1 MSPQRPH
8 ATLELELRQEQDAP
22 LQGYGDSERAT
33 RLFFMEKMGVLS
45 RLIRHAFLSEGTT
58 GLKPA
63 TLNYDW
69 ALVGLVA
76 VVMLLHLLII
86 DQPPASYVFDEA
98 HYVPAAKCLIN
109 GTVCNEEHPPL
120 AKALIALSIQ
130 MFGDRGFGWRL
141 PSVLAGSFTLVLVY
155 LLTRRFTNGGV
166 ALLAAFLLGFENL
179 WFVHSSIAMLDIP
192 AFFFAMLG
200 VYLFTGQRWW
210 LSGLALGIG
219 MLAKGVVAMVFIV
232 LVLYV
237 WISQERWLSKAAL
250 KATARVGFS
259 VGIPAALCFLAGLGI
274 YDIVYGAFP
283 SPLHHL
289 ASMASY
295 HRTLGSP
302 GVSDSV
308 HPLHWFSGF
317 QNSPYFVTS
326 MQVEDGSIPRYVLQ
340 YLDQPNL
347 VILLFIW
354 LALPLVWS
362 DIQERHPLALLA
374 FLLVGVPYLLF
385 ILIAHVRVTYPF
397 YMLVFVP
404 SQCILSALALSK
416 LPRGAMLTFC
426 VGVLAWFFYG
436 FPRNPLAPWE

>member
-1 MSPQRPH
+1 
-8 ATLELELRQEQDAP
+8 
-22 LQGYGDSERAT
+22 
-33 RLFFMEKMGVLS
+33 MEKMGALS
-45 RLIRHAFLSEGTT
+45 RWIRNALLLDDAASS
-58 GLKPA
+58 KPS
-63 TLNYDW
+63 TPNHDW

-76 VVMLLHLLII
+76 VVVLLHLSII
-86 DQPPASYVFDEA
+86 DQPAAAYVFDEA

-120 AKALIALSIQ
+120 AKALIAVSIQ
-130 MFGDRGFGWRL
+130 LFGDRGFGWRL
-141 PSVLAGSFTLVLVY
+141 PSVLAGSFTLALVY
-155 LLTRRFTNGGV
+155 LLTRRFTDSRV

-210 LSGLALGIG
+210 LSGLVLGIG
-219 MLAKGVVAMVFIV
+219 MLAKGVVAMVFIA

-237 WISQERWLSKAAL
+237 WVSQERWLSKAAL
-250 KATARVGFS
+250 KVTTRVGLS
-259 VGIPAALCFLAGLGI
+259 VGIPAALCFLVGLGI
-274 YDIVYGAFP
+274 YDAVYHAFP
-283 SPLHHL
+283 SPLHHI

-347 VILLFIW
+347 IILLFSW

-362 DIQERHPLALLA
+362 DIRERHPLALLA
-374 FLLVGVPYLLF
+374 FLLFSVPYLLF

-404 SQCILSALALSK
+404 SQCILAALALTK
-416 LPRGAMLTFC
+416 LPRRVMLTFC
-426 VGVLAWFFYG
+426 VGVLAWFFYW